1 MTAPVQPINPVAAGD
16 RGQPLLYQQC
26 SITAAP
32 YSVPIADVNG
42 VLDASW
48 IPVGDVSGSSINFS
62 FSGLISP
69 ALITV
74 DQNNYAPTGYATA
87 NTIAI
92 RSDAARTITG
102 LNFGIP
108 GQVYLIHNYGTFAIT
123 LSAENVA
130 SAAANRFGF
139 EADLVL
145 GPKAA
150 CFIQY
155 STSAGRWRCN
165 GASRVPYGVAANTV
179 MQGNQAAGGDA
190 SGTLDNITVV
200 GSLGNFNVGND
211 LNVIGGTS
219 LGSTSVVG
227 GIAVDTINLVAITQP
242 ATGATLT
249 IADGKTLTV
258 PNTASVSGTNTGDAG
273 SFLSAT
279 VKTSGIT
286 YTTAATTHTIRV
298 RLMGGGGGGAGVAG
312 NAAGNGTVGG
322 GGAGGAYCEKTF
334 TVTPSTAYTIAI
346 GAAGTAGASGGG
358 TGGTGGDTTFTVG
371 GVTATAKGGL
381 GGTNSATGI
390 VATFA
395 IGGAGQLSTS
405 GDVNG
410 AGAPGDYGSLVA
422 AGVIGASGAGGSS
435 AYGGGGAPRQTSGAG
450 SAGLGF
456 GAGGS
461 GALSLASGS
470 AAAGG
475 AGTAG
480 FAAIQEYV

>member
-48 IPVGDVSGSSINFS
+48 IPVGDVTGSSVNFS

-69 ALITV
+69 ALITA

-145 GPKAA
+145 GSKAA

-155 STSAGRWRCN
+155 STSASRWRCN
-165 GASRVPYGVAANTV
+165 GASRVPYGVDANTV

-190 SGTLDNITVV
+190 SGTLDALVV
-200 GSLGNFNVGND
+200 ASAAGDFNVGGA
-211 LNVIGGTS
+211 LAVS
-219 LGSTSVVG
+219 
-227 GIAVDTINLVAITQP
+227 GIATASAYNNITITPPVS
-242 ATGATLT
+242 GAVLT
-249 IADGKTLTV
+249 IADGKALVVTNNTTLSGGTQ
-258 PNTASVSGTNTGDAG
+258 SGTNTGDTG
-273 SFLSAT
+273 SFVSAT
-279 VKTSGIT
+279 VKTSGVT
-286 YTTAATTHTIRV
+286 HTTGANTHTIRV

-334 TVTPSTAYTIAI
+334 TVLPSTAYTIAI

-405 GDVNG
+405 GDING

-450 SAGLGF
+450 NAGLGF

-480 FAAIQEYV
+480 FLTVQEYV